1 MKRLY
6 LLRHAKSDWADA
18 GLADSERPLNP
29 RGRKAARAMGRYMRR
44 EGLQPALVLCSTAR
58 RTRQTW
64 DILAKD
70 LKDEVRVEYAEA
82 LYLADPGQMLRRL
95 GEVPDATPSLLL
107 IGHNPGLQA
116 LALKLAVA
124 GDKTA
129 RRRMATKY
137 PTSALAVFDIDVGGW
152 DKLASGTAVLER
164 FIAPRDID

>member
-6 LLRHAKSDWADA
+6 LLRHAKSDWADP
-18 GLADSERPLNP
+18 GLADSDRPLNA

-64 DILAKD
+64 EVLAKD
-70 LKDEVRVEYAEA
+70 LDGELRVDYADA

-95 GEVPDATPSLLL
+95 GEVSDATPSLLL

-116 LALKLAVA
+116 LALKLARA
-124 GDKTA
+124 GDKAT
-129 RRRMATKY
+129 RMRMATKY
-137 PTSALAVFDIDVGGW
+137 PTGALAVFDIDVDGW
-152 DKLASGTAVLER
+152 DQLSSGVAVLER
-164 FIAPRDID
+164 FVAPRDLD